1 MSLYIRRISSICII
15 MQSEKRYSH
24 LNWLYEKVESLNMM
38 IDIDTKMNNIV
49 ISRIVSSIL
58 IKVVCS
64 SIIHV

>member
-1 MSLYIRRISSICII
+1 

-24 LNWLYEKVESLNMM
+24 LNWLYEKVESLNRM